1 MTVKDII
8 NWKDVYYL
16 VYKMINFEDES
27 KFYNIHVWTKD
38 RYKHDVFLI
47 TMSNDPE
54 KQDLKNLK
62 KEVKEVNIESYKNNL
77 FYSVQFNYEFYISQM
92 NLKKYFELIKGRFK
106 WNNVRSSFNYLY
118 VNPIKKTT

>member
-1 MTVKDII
+1 
-8 NWKDVYYL
+8 
-16 VYKMINFEDES
+16 
-27 KFYNIHVWTKD
+27 
-38 RYKHDVFLI
+38 
-47 TMSNDPE
+47 MSNDPE